1 MNTGSIDVSDL
12 GDAMQETRQLYPQPV
27 YLDSLYYLGMLPDL
41 G

>member
-1 MNTGSIDVSDL
+1 MNTDALDLIDL
-12 GDAMQETRQLYPQPV
+12 GDATQETKQLAPQPV